1 MLDFTYIYILTA
13 TALIVLLTIIR
24 RSNHLDERKNQF
36 IIFAIF
42 SDIVI
47 LLGYVGRDLSEQFSN
62 MPLAHISNTLIYLFA
77 PLSMFFLILASTKK
91 RSNITIILT
100 VLESISAFIAL
111 SSPFTGW
118 FYTISHDVIYSR
130 GPLYFYNEILGILFT
145 ILWAVYS
152 FIEFRY
158 IEPIDKFYLSEI
170 FILQT
175 ASIIIQGLYSS
186 YKIIYICGAFSIM
199 IYYAFVTEVY
209 GKYDRMTGIRN
220 NSYYRSVIMRNL
232 YTENFSVIMAD
243 ANGLKGINDSYGHDV
258 GDKFILIV
266 TSAIVKAVGKN
277 GSVYRTGGDEFVI
290 VIKSKDRSLVNRIDE
305 DIHKNLSEEN
315 KNYEFEI
322 SASTGIAV
330 HSEIELFTDTV
341 KRADKKMYENKNE
354 YYARTG
360 KDRRTYQRR
369 AEE

>member
-1 MLDFTYIYILTA
+1 MLDFTYIYISTA
-13 TALIVLLTIIR
+13 IALIVLLTIIR
-24 RSNHLDERKNQF
+24 RSNHLEERKNQF

-77 PLSMFFLILASTKK
+77 PLSMFFLIMASTKK
-91 RSNITIILT
+91 RSKITDILT
-100 VLESISAFIAL
+100 VLETISAFIAL
-111 SSPFTGW
+111 SSPVTGW
-118 FYTISHDVIYSR
+118 FYTISSDVIYSR
-130 GPLYFYNEILGILFT
+130 GPLYIYNEILGILFT
-145 ILWAVYS
+145 ILWGVFS

-158 IEPIDKFYLSEI
+158 IEPVDKFYLSEM

-175 ASIIIQGLYSS
+175 AAIIIQGMFSS

-209 GKYDRMTGIRN
+209 GKYDKMTGIRN
-220 NSYYRSVIMRNL
+220 NSYYRSAIMRNI
-232 YTENFSVIMAD
+232 YTENFSVIMID
-243 ANGLKGINDSYGHDV
+243 ANGLKSVNDTYGHDI

-266 TSAIVKAVGKN
+266 TSAIIKAVGKN
-277 GSVYRTGGDEFVI
+277 GSVYRTGGDEFVV
-290 VIKSKDRSLVNRIDE
+290 VIKSKDRSLVDRINE

-322 SASTGIAV
+322 SASTGIAI
-330 HSEIELFTDTV
+330 HSEIEIFTDTV
-341 KRADKKMYENKNE
+341 KRADKNMYENKNE
-354 YYARTG
+354 YYAKTG

-369 AEE
+369 AEK